1 MKMLFKNQILKF
13 ISDPL
18 VKFLLISYIVWSFL
32 CSIPAMLE
40 FSFLKSQEKPIT
52 LLNKYKNQN
61 GKYPDSFDKFSHS
74 NSGLKYEYFLENNGE
89 DFVIQITKYDTVYS
103 YCTNSQS
110 EKCKQTDLR
119 GITCSKRGKWLRTD
133 LPD

>member
-1 MKMLFKNQILKF
+1 MKMLFKNKILKF

-61 GKYPDSFDKFSHS
+61 GK
-74 NSGLKYEYFLENNGE
+74 
-89 DFVIQITKYDTVYS
+89 V
-103 YCTNSQS
+103 
-110 EKCKQTDLR
+110 
-119 GITCSKRGKWLRTD
+119 
-133 LPD
+133 